1 MIQTYKPNYLVDT
14 ARKVMKWRIQIDLI
28 SEDTAIQAN
37 NMIDRY
43 SRESHEMADTDRTVR
58 FGKKVEKWSCTTT

>member
-37 NMIDRY
+37 NMIDTARKVMKW
-43 SRESHEMADTDRTVR
+43 RIQTEQFDLK
-58 FGKKVEKWSCTTT
+58 KKVEKWSCTTT